1 MSSSKRV
8 RSEDGDDAADG
19 SPHKVSKGE
28 DPSLRKA
35 TFKAYLKALNEQFS
49 SWIQEQVSNHR
60 EELWSDGVRD
70 YLDHADKILKDF
82 QDVLTGAEK
91 PAPSTTKSVTFGGTS
106 TIGASPLFGAGGTDK
121 PFGASSA
128 ATPSTEAPNK
138 PAGGGLFGSTNP
150 FMFGGGASSAA
161 STSSSAPAASSPTKG
176 SSGAAGT
183 TAPAPANVFGFP
195 AASSGAASSSASATS
210 SGSIFGQP
218 GGFSFGQPTTNPF
231 GGVGG
236 AFSFGGAAAANGA
249 APEPS
254 SAGGQEEEEE
264 APQKYESEVV
274 ANDEAGAIMYKAKAK
289 MSHYKR
295 DSTPD
300 GKPSG
305 NWDSKGVGMVM
316 LRAPKDAA
324 AKPFVTFTTEAGRVL
339 YIANIA
345 KDMKMIVNDSA
356 NMLSWSAPW
365 ALTPDQKPSLQ
376 MVRFQLGKGKH
387 SELKAEVEKLQGK
400 MAD

>member
-1 MSSSKRV
+1 MSSKRKE
-8 RSEDGDDAADG
+8 RDGDHVG

-35 TFKAYLKALNEQFS
+35 TFKAYLRALNEQFS
-49 SWIQEQVSNHR
+49 SWIQEQVSDHR
-60 EELWSDGVRD
+60 EELWSDGVKD

-82 QDVLTGAEK
+82 HDVLAGAEK
-91 PAPSTTKSVTFGGTS
+91 PGPSTTKSVSFGGTS
-106 TIGASPLFGAGGTDK
+106 TIGSSPLFGAGGTGK

-128 ATPSTEAPNK
+128 AAPSTETPSK
-138 PAGGGLFGSTNP
+138 PAGDSLFGGTNP
-150 FMFGGGASSAA
+150 FMFGGGASAAA
-161 STSSSAPAASSPTKG
+161 STSSSAPAASSPSKG

-183 TAPAPANVFGFP
+183 TAPATGSIFGFP
-195 AASSGAASSSASATS
+195 AASSAAASSSAPASS

-236 AFSFGGAAAANGA
+236 AFSLGGAAAANGA
-249 APEPS
+249 APES
-254 SAGGQEEEEE
+254 SGAGGPEEEEE
-264 APQKYESEVV
+264 APPKYESEVV

-295 DSTPD
+295 ETAPD
-300 GKPSG
+300 GKVTG

-345 KDMKMIVNDSA
+345 KGMKMIVNDSA
-356 NMLSWSAPW
+356 NMLSWSAPS
-365 ALTPDQKPSLQ
+365 APTPDQKPSLQ
-376 MVRFQLGKGKH
+376 MVCFKLGEGKH
-387 SELKAEVEKLQGK
+387 AELKAEVEKLQEK
-400 MAD
+400 MAE